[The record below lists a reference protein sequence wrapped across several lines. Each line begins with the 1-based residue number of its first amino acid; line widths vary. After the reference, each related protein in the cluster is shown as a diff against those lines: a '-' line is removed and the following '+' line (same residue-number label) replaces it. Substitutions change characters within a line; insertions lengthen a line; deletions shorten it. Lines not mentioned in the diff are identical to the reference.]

1 MFLLTKIIQLHC
13 VSMVHVKKKKNF
25 HLRKCVKTRGLS
37 FNTINSTVCPYLV
50 LTVSVG
56 DLRMI

>member
-13 VSMVHVKKKKNF
+13 VSMVHVKKKK
-25 HLRKCVKTRGLS
+25 LS
-37 FNTINSTVCPYLV
+37 FAKMCKNKRTNTINSTVCPYVV
-50 LTVSVG
+50 LTVSVR

>member
-13 VSMVHVKKKKNF
+13 VSMVHVKKTNF